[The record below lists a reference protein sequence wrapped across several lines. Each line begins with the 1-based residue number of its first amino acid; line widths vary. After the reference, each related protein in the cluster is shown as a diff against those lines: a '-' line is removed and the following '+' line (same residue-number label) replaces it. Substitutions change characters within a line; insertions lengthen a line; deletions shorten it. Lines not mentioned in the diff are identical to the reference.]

1 MSLGSGTV
9 VAMAGQCKILT
20 AEELDAMTPD
30 QRARAFRN
38 RIVTDPEEIPEDFR
52 DQVFETA
59 KRIGAERA
67 DQK

>member
-9 VAMAGQCKILT
+9 APMADRHGILS

-30 QRARAFRN
+30 QRARAFRD
-38 RIVTDPEEIPEDFR
+38 RIVTDPEEVPEDFR
-52 DQVFETA
+52 DRVFETA
-59 KRIGAERA
+59 KRLGAERA

>member
-1 MSLGSGTV
+1 
-9 VAMAGQCKILT
+9 MADKYETLT

-30 QRARAFRN
+30 QRARAFRD

-52 DQVFETA
+52 GRIFDTA
-59 KRIGAERA
+59 KRLGAERA